1 MIIDIFIAVADK
13 GGVENVIN
21 ATASYLKRQG
31 NTVRLIQAVWE
42 HHPWTCPE
50 IDFYYLSDQ
59 RANQDSEKWKNG
71 YLNFLEENGYPDVIL
86 ATNWPLMSLI
96 TRQVLAET
104 GKRIPV
110 VSWVHNPIERYAAA
124 GYGGV
129 EMLQYADAH
138 LVINQRIES
147 EIRNAIANA
156 RTARVNNPVSGDRVC
171 YSENRMQKELL
182 FVGRISDQ
190 KNLPILLYG
199 IKKAKTDYYLTLI
212 GEGPEETKLKRIVRE
227 NGLKE
232 KVHFVGWSDDPW
244 KATGQKGFLVMSSLY
259 EGFPVTAIEALL
271 SGMPVISTPVDGIV
285 EIIKPGVNGFLY
297 PQGDSDGL
305 AEVLDYIV
313 GGVLPVPTAEAC
325 RSSANPF
332 LEENALPDF
341 YEKLKGLI

>member
-21 ATASYLKRQG
+21 ATASYLVKQG
-31 NTVRLIQAVWE
+31 NRVRLIQAVWE
-42 HHPWTCPE
+42 HHPWTCSE
-50 IDFYYLSDQ
+50 IDFFYLSDQ

-71 YLNFLEENGYPDVIL
+71 YRDFLCRNGYPDVIL

-96 TRQVLAET
+96 ARQVLEET
-104 GKRIPV
+104 GNRIPV
-110 VSWVHNPIERYAAA
+110 LSWLHNPIERYAAA

-138 LVINQRIES
+138 LAINQRIEN
-147 EIRNAIANA
+147 EIRKTIPDAK
-156 RTARVNNPVSGDRVC
+156 TMRVNNPVSGDRVF
-171 YSENRMQKELL
+171 YSENRILLELL

-190 KNLPILLYG
+190 KNLPVLLFG
-199 IKKAKTDYYLTLI
+199 IKKAKADYHLTLI
-212 GEGPEETKLKRIVRE
+212 GEGPEEEKLKRIVRE
-227 NGLKE
+227 KRLE
-232 KVHFVGWSDDPW
+232 ERVHFAGWNDNPW
-244 KATGQKGFLVMSSLY
+244 KAAKQCGFLVMSSLY

-285 EIIKPGVNGFLY
+285 EIIRPGENGFLY

-305 AEVLDYIV
+305 AEVLDYISD
-313 GGVLPVPTAEAC
+313 GVLPIPKASAC
-325 RSSANPF
+325 RASAEPY

>member
-21 ATASYLKRQG
+21 TTAAYLKKQG

-50 IDFYYLSDQ
+50 IDFFYLSDQ
-59 RANQDSEKWKNG
+59 RADQDSEKWKNG
-71 YLNFLEENGYPDVIL
+71 YLRFLKEKGYPDIIL

-96 TRQVLAET
+96 ARQALEEA
-104 GKRIPV
+104 GKNIPL

-138 LVINQRIES
+138 LAINQRIEK
-147 EIRNAIANA
+147 EIRNTIADA
-156 RTARVNNPVSGDRVC
+156 RTVRVDNPVSEDKVF
-171 YSENRMQKELL
+171 YSESRVSRELL
-182 FVGRISDQ
+182 FVGRMSDQ
-190 KNLPILLYG
+190 KNLPVLLFG
-199 IKKAKTDYYLTLI
+199 IKKAKADYRLTLI
-212 GEGPEETKLKRIVRE
+212 GEGPDEEKLKRIVHE
-227 NGLKE
+227 NGLE
-232 KVHFVGWSDDPW
+232 DRVHFAGWKDDPW
-244 KATGQKGFLVMSSLY
+244 KAAEQCGFLVMSSLY

-271 SGMPVISTPVDGIV
+271 SGLPVISTPVDGIV
-285 EIIKPGVNGFLY
+285 ELIRPGENGFLY

-305 AEVLDYIV
+305 AEVLDYV
-313 GGVLPVPTAEAC
+313 ADGVLQVPKPEAC
-325 RSSANPF
+325 RISAEPF

>member
-21 ATASYLKRQG
+21 ATAAYLKKQG

-71 YLNFLEENGYPDVIL
+71 YLGFLRENGCPDVIL

-96 TRQVLAET
+96 ARQAIAET
-104 GKRIPV
+104 GKQIPL

-138 LVINQRIES
+138 LAINQRIET
-147 EIRNAIANA
+147 EIQKTIANA
-156 RTARVNNPVSGDRVC
+156 KIARVHNPVSGERV
-171 YSENRMQKELL
+171 YFSENRMPRELL
-182 FVGRISDQ
+182 YVGRISDQ
-190 KNLPILLYG
+190 KNLPVLLLG
-199 IKKAKTDYYLTLI
+199 IKKAKADYRLTLI
-212 GEGPEETKLKRIVRE
+212 GEGPEEAKLKRIVRE
-227 NGLKE
+227 NGLVE
-232 KVHFVGWSDDPW
+232 RVHFAGWSDDPW
-244 KATGQKGFLVMSSLY
+244 KAAGHSGFLVMSSLY
-259 EGFPVTAIEALL
+259 EGFPVTAMEALL
-271 SGMPVISTPVDGIV
+271 SGLPVISTPVDGIV
-285 EIIKPGVNGFLY
+285 ELIRPGVNGFLY

-305 AEVLDYIV
+305 AEVLDYIAD
-313 GGVLPVPTAEAC
+313 GVLPVPKADAC
-325 RSSANPF
+325 RISAAPF